1 MSLLTVK
8 DLGKSFGGV
17 KAVDGITFE
26 IAAGELLALIG
37 PNGAGKSTTF
47 NMLNGQLQADRGSI
61 RFAGQELLGL
71 APREIWRLGVGRTFQ
86 IAETFS
92 SLTVIENVQMALLSH
107 AGRIFSF
114 FKAARLHERERALEL
129 LEQVGMASQAER
141 PCSAL
146 AYSDV
151 KRVELA
157 IALANRPRLL
167 LMDEP
172 TAGMAP
178 KERNAL
184 MTLTKKL
191 VIEQQIAVLFTEH
204 SMDVV
209 FAHADRMIVLAR
221 GRLIARGV
229 PDDIRKDAKVQEV
242 YFGSGATF
250 EDEIAVSTA
259 KVQAQ
264 ITEQA
269 AQGLSNVQTTEEP
282 SQSPLNV
289 HALTAAKT
297 GAREARLARA
307 AHEEFSAPNQAELLL
322 SVQYLCAWY
331 GAAQILYD
339 VNIQVK
345 RGEVVALMGRNGAGK
360 STTMKALMGL
370 LEKRSGMLQFMGSDI
385 SKDAAHRIAASGLGY
400 VPEDRRIFTDLTVL
414 ENLEVG
420 RQKARVWPDGVA
432 APAWTVQQ
440 LFTLFPNLGEMPKRP
455 GGQMSGGEQ
464 QMLTVARSLMG
475 NPYLVLLDEPSE
487 GVAPV
492 IVEQMVQMIL
502 ALKKQ
507 GVSILLSEQNLHF
520 ARLVCDRAYVLEK
533 GQIRFSGTMA
543 ELDSDEHVR
552 QTYLNV

>member
-221 GRLIARGV
+221 GRLIAQGV

-307 AHEEFSAPNQAELLL
+307 AHEAFSAPNQAELLL